1 MIYVSSFSVNS
12 IKGWVKKIFPD
23 LRKTQ
28 SLNLSLGVLGIVKSR
43 SGLMSEIVR
52 TVPGSKQHKHR
63 LKRFWRFLS
72 NPRVKTGNLQ
82 LLWCKWVVNTFV
94 PGRHVTVALDWTEL
108 PGNIQ
113 LLMAAVPYAGRA
125 IPLLWVN
132 TTYRAF
138 KDSQNRIEERLIT
151 TLTKIIP
158 QDKRIILV
166 ADRGFGRASLVN
178 FLINLNILFCLR
190 VKADVIIQIKVGNN
204 GKGKKINLR
213 KLKIKVNQVKWFGN
227 ISYRVD
233 GCVEKV
239 NLAITLAPPK
249 VGEKEDPWILVTNL
263 RKAKTAIS
271 NYKLRF
277 DIEEWFKDLKH
288 QLGVGKLQTKNLD
301 RVRKM
306 ILIGVAA
313 YGLLMLIGTV
323 ADKLSTIRDQ
333 LITGGRK
340 TTSRI
345 WFALRLIH
353 YQMLPGLYWQ
363 KVWLKAK
370 AQGP

>member
-1 MIYVSSFSVNS
+1 MSSFNVNS
-12 IKGWVKKIFPD
+12 LKGWVKKIFPD

-28 SLNLSLGVLGIVKSR
+28 VVNLSLGILGIVKSR

-52 TVPGSKQHKHR
+52 AVPGSKQHKHR

-72 NPRVKTGNLQ
+72 NPKVKTGGLQ
-82 LLWCKWVVNTFV
+82 LLWCRWVINTFV
-94 PGRHVTVALDWTEL
+94 PGRYLIVALDWTEL

-113 LLMAAVPYAGRA
+113 LLMAAVPFAGRA

-158 QDKRIILV
+158 QEKQIILV
-166 ADRGFGRASLVN
+166 ADRGFGRADLVN

-190 VKADVIIQIKVGNN
+190 VKADVIIETS
-204 GKGKKINLR
+204 KGRKINLR
-213 KLKIKVNQVKWFGN
+213 KLKIKVSQVKWFDS
-227 ISYRVD
+227 ISYRAD
-233 GCVEKV
+233 GCVKMV
-239 NLAITLAPPK
+239 NLAITLAQPK
-249 VGEKEDPWILVTNL
+249 PGEKEDPWILVTNL
-263 RKAKTAIS
+263 RKATTAIS

-288 QLGVGKLQTKNLD
+288 QLGLDRLQTRNLG

-306 ILIGVAA
+306 ILVSAAA

-323 ADKLSTIRDQ
+323 VDRLSTIRDQ

-340 TTSRI
+340 VASRI
-345 WFALRLIH
+345 WFALRIIE
-353 YQMLPGLYWQ
+353 YQYLPKVYW
-363 KVWLKAK
+363 KKIWSK